1 MFMDSPLFPLGI
13 LNRKEFGMKKF
24 LMAGAAGVALL
35 ASGVAVAHNHGGH
48 GGKKMDL
55 DGNGEVT
62 RVEATAA
69 ADTAFARMDA
79 NKDGVL
85 NATDKAERK
94 GDRFAKMDANSDG
107 QLTKAE
113 MDAAHAA
120 RMDKRA
126 ERMGDRGNKRMANMT
141 EEQKAEW
148 QAKRAE
154 RRDTHFAA
162 MDTDKNGALSEAE
175 FTAGHA
181 AMGEGKRGKHKGKR
195 GGMMMERADANGDK
209 AISKD
214 EFTTAAMGR
223 FDRMDA
229 DKNGTI
235 SANERQAMKDKRG
248 ERRDKRGMA
257 PMEAPAE

>member
-1 MFMDSPLFPLGI
+1 
-13 LNRKEFGMKKF
+13 MKKLF
-24 LMAGAAGVALL
+24 LAGAAGVALL
-35 ASGVAVAHNHGGH
+35 ASGAAIAHNYGGH

-62 RVEATAA
+62 RAEAATA

-79 NKDGVL
+79 NKDGIL
-85 NATDKAERK
+85 NAADRSERK
-94 GDRFAKMDANSDG
+94 GNRFAAIDINNDG

-113 MDAAHAA
+113 LDTAHAA
-120 RMDKRA
+120 RMEKRA
-126 ERMGDRGNKRMANMT
+126 ERKGDRAGKRMTNMT
-141 EEQKAEW
+141 DEQKAEW

-154 RRDTHFAA
+154 RRDAHFAA
-162 MDTDKNGALSEAE
+162 MDTDQNGALSEAE

-181 AMGEGKRGKHKGKR
+181 KMGEGKRGKHKGKR
-195 GGMMMERADANGDK
+195 GGMMMERADTNGDK

-214 EFTTAAMGR
+214 EFTTAAMAR

-229 DKNGTI
+229 DKNGVI
-235 SANERQAMKDKRG
+235 STAERQAMQDKRG
-248 ERRDKRGMA
+248 ERRGMRGMA

>member
-1 MFMDSPLFPLGI
+1 
-13 LNRKEFGMKKF
+13 MKKF

-35 ASGVAVAHNHGGH
+35 ASGVAIAHNHGGQ
-48 GGKKMDL
+48 GGKAMDL
-55 DGNGEVT
+55 DGNGEVS
-62 RVEATAA
+62 RAEAATAA
-69 ADTAFARMDA
+69 NTAFARMDA

-85 NATDKAERK
+85 NAADKAERK
-94 GDRFAKMDANSDG
+94 GDRFANMDANKDG
-107 QLTKAE
+107 QVTKAE

-120 RMDKRA
+120 RMENRA
-126 ERMGDRGNKRMANMT
+126 ERKGARAEKRMANMT

-162 MDTDKNGALSEAE
+162 MDSDKNGALSEAE

-181 AMGEGKRGKHKGKR
+181 AMGANNGEGKRGKHKGKR
-195 GGMMMERADANGDK
+195 GGMMMERADTNGDK

-214 EFTTAAMGR
+214 EFTTAAMTR

-229 DKNGTI
+229 DKNGVI
-235 SANERQAMKDKRG
+235 SAAERQAMKDKRG
-248 ERRDKRGMA
+248 ERRGQRGMA
-257 PMEAPAE
+257 PMDAPAE